1 MKKGTYAVGQ
11 NRQAANYRILFKGD
25 PGRVKGINNSPN
37 LVKLFPNSPF
47 YDYAERDEST
57 EKIDRSGLLR
67 AIGYNKTKAL
77 TSNDIYNMFAKVI
90 DGNKN
95 GNNNVPHVLKG
106 GNESPGDFTSNANYN
121 WLYRDKPMSMNF
133 ENLNDKGEKGSPD
146 AKSAPVGSNA
156 PIDNNDLNDKPFWGH
171 ANLNVPSSNS
181 LEVRPDNTDPQ
192 LKRGTGGFG
201 TTYAISNRPFAAQEA
216 IGTYF
221 TKNYIEGDTGVDR
234 MNKVAGKSINDPT
247 GNTVSTDNTAEYKGD
262 KPMAAASTSQN

>member
-67 AIGYNKTKAL
+67 AIEYNKKKAL
-77 TSNDIYNMFAKVI
+77 TSNDIYKMFAYVI
-90 DGNKN
+90 DGGENSATHVVKHANN
-95 GNNNVPHVLKG
+95 GNR
-106 GNESPGDFTSNANYN
+106 NYN

-133 ENLNDKGEKGSPD
+133 QNLNAEGDKGSPD

-221 TKNYIEGDTGVDR
+221 TKNYIEDDTGVDR

-247 GNTVSTDNTAEYKGD
+247 GNTVSTDNTAQYAGD
-262 KPMAAASTSQN
+262 DNNVGS